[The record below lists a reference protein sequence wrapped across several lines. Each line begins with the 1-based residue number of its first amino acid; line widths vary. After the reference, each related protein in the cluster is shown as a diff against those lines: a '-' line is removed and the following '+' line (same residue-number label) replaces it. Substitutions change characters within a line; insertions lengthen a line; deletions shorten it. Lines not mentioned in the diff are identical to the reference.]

1 MRKKEAHILIV
12 DDDEDI
18 LFSARVWLKK
28 FFTEVSCLS
37 QPRNILKLMSEKQV
51 DAVVLDMNFRK
62 GFENGRDGLYWMQE
76 IRTIEPQLPIILM
89 TAYGEVE
96 LAVEALKNGASDF
109 ILKPW
114 NNEKLYASV
123 NLAIEISRKNRK
135 LSQWENINA
144 GTGKYRLE
152 TDSPA
157 MQEIM
162 EQIGRV
168 SATDANVLLLGEN
181 GTGKYVLAEHIHEMS
196 ERKNEPFVHID
207 LGSLSENLFEAE
219 LFGYKKG
226 AFTDAHQD
234 YTGKIENAQN
244 GTVFLDEIGNLPLQL
259 QAKVLSLI
267 QNRKLSRIGETRER
281 QLDVRFI
288 FATNENLKK
297 AVSESRFR
305 KDLYYRINTVE
316 LQIPGLKERQEDIPA
331 LAEYF
336 LEKYRQK
343 YHKPGLTLDETLV
356 SELQRYSWPG
366 NIRELDHCIERSVI
380 LSGSKTLKLLM
391 PQDEAEENTLVNLN
405 LEEMEGFLIKKALKK
420 HRGNISTAA
429 EDLGLSRAALYRRME
444 KFGL

>member
-28 FFTEVSCLS
+28 FFSQVSCLS
-37 QPRNILKLMSEKQV
+37 KPAEILKFMTENQV

-62 GFENGRDGLYWMQE
+62 GFESGQDGLYWMNE
-76 IRTIEPQLPIILM
+76 IKTLEPQLPIILM

-123 NLAIEISRKNRK
+123 NLAVDISRKNKK
-135 LSQWENINA
+135 LSQWENVNQ
-144 GTGKYRLE
+144 KNSQYQLE
-152 TDSPA
+152 SHSPK
-157 MQEIM
+157 MQEVL
-162 EQIGRV
+162 EQIRKV
-168 SATDANVLLLGEN
+168 ASTDANVLLLGEN
-181 GTGKYVLAEHIHEMS
+181 GTGKYVLAESIHEQS
-196 ERKNEPFVHID
+196 ERKNQPFVHID
-207 LGSLSENLFEAE
+207 LGSISENLFESE

-226 AFTDAHQD
+226 AFTDAYQD

-259 QAKVLSLI
+259 QTKLLSLI
-267 QNRKLSRIGETRER
+267 QNRKLSRLGESKER
-281 QLDVRFI
+281 VLDVRFI

-297 AVSESRFR
+297 AVAENRFR
-305 KDLYYRINTVE
+305 QDLYYRINTVE
-316 LQIPGLKERQEDIPA
+316 VQIPA
-331 LAEYF
+331 LRDRPEDIGLLAQYF
-336 LEKYRQK
+336 LDRYKQK
-343 YHKPGLTLDETLV
+343 YHKPALELTEALQAGLT
-356 SELQRYSWPG
+356 QFPWPG
-366 NIRELDHCIERSVI
+366 NIRELDHCLERSVI
-380 LSGSKTLKLLM
+380 LSNDNKLQLLI
-391 PQDEAEENTLVNLN
+391 PQLEEQESTIVNLN
-405 LEEMEGFLIKKALKK
+405 IEEMEEVLIRKALRK
-420 HRGNISTAA
+420 HTGNISLAA